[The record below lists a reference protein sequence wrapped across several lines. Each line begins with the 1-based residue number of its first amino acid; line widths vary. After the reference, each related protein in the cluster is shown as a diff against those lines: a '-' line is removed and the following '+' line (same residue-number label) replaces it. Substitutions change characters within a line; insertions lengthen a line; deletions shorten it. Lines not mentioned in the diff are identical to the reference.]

1 MANYDYDE
9 QQESDYSQANAGQAA
24 SDSLVDENL
33 APNEE
38 TEQLVSSRLSFGFA
52 SDNQVLLDEGK
63 LYYTGTPSVKTLAE
77 IRRFTGA
84 SLQFEELEKEAFQKK
99 LTLFYQSGDNAAQQ
113 AADDMGADFDL
124 SALADDIP
132 DDSELLSGDGDA
144 PVIRLIN
151 AILSQAVQERA
162 SDIHVEPFETR
173 VSVRFRVDGVM
184 KEVLSPKGE
193 LGPVLTSRLKVMAR
207 LDIAEKRIPQDGR
220 ITVKLAGH
228 AVDIRVSTLPSAY
241 GERTVMRILDS
252 SAGAL
257 KLEQLNMPDQV
268 MEHFKAALAKPH
280 GIILVTGP
288 TGSGKTTS
296 LYSGLSY
303 LNSPSRNI
311 LTVEDPIEYLL
322 AGIGQTQVN
331 NKVDMT
337 FVRGLRAILRQD
349 PDVVMIG
356 EIRDQETA
364 AIAVQASLTGHLLL
378 STLHTNT
385 AIGAITRL
393 GDLGIE
399 PFLLSSS
406 LEALIAQRLVRVLC
420 PDCKESH
427 EASESECER
436 IKIPAGS
443 VIYRA
448 VGCEKCNYGGYRGR
462 TGIYELIPVDDG
474 LRQLIHEGVGEQ
486 AMLDHARQY
495 CEPIEA
501 DGRAKVLSGITT
513 VEELLRV
520 TSSH

>member
-1 MANYDYDE
+1 MSNLETVLSDE
-9 QQESDYSQANAGQAA
+9 FEDMESD
-24 SDSLVDENL
+24 DSFAQDE
-33 APNEE
+33 EE
-38 TEQLVSSRLSFGFA
+38 IKLGRLPFSYA
-52 SDNQVLLDEGK
+52 SDNHVLIEDGTVF
-63 LYYTGTPSVKTLAE
+63 YCGTPSLKTLVE
-77 IRRFTGA
+77 LRRYTGDEL
-84 SLQFEELEKEAFQKK
+84 SLEALDDEAFQKR
-99 LTLFYQSGDNAAQQ
+99 LTQHYQSGDNAAQQ
-113 AADDMGADFDL
+113 AADDMGAEFDL
-124 SALADDIP
+124 SALAEDIP
-132 DDSELLSGDGDA
+132 DDGELLSGDGDA

-162 SDIHVEPFETR
+162 SDIHVEPFEHR
-173 VSVRFRVDGVM
+173 VSVRFRIDGVM
-184 KEVLSPKGE
+184 KEVLSPKAQ

-228 AVDIRVSTLPSAY
+228 AVDIRVSTLPSAH

-257 KLEQLNMPDQV
+257 KLEQLNMPNQV
-268 MEHFKAALAKPH
+268 LEHFKAALAKPH

-303 LNSPSRNI
+303 LNTPNRNI

-322 AGIGQTQVN
+322 PGVGQTQVN

-420 PDCKESH
+420 PDCKEPH

-443 VIYRA
+443 MIHRA
-448 VGCEKCNYGGYRGR
+448 VGCEKCNFGGYRGR
-462 TGIYELIPVDDG
+462 TGIYELIPIDDG
-474 LRQLIHEGVGEQ
+474 LRQLIHEGSGEQ
-486 AMLDHARQY
+486 TMLAHARQY

-501 DGRAKVLSGITT
+501 DGRAKVLAGITT